1 MLKGHSMRRGVLF
14 VSPCREDAT
23 VLSHMLR
30 SVSTSLHHVDD
41 LQHARAVMQGEPY
54 QVVLTEANLPDGDWR
69 DVLELA
75 RKTEPAPEVIVT
87 DASADA
93 RFWAEALNLGAYDL
107 IAQPFAT
114 AEVQRI
120 LSNACSRPST
130 PRKAASAIL

>member
-1 MLKGHSMRRGVLF
+1 MRREVLF
-14 VSPCREDAT
+14 ISPSREDAT
-23 VLSHMLR
+23 VLSQILR
-30 SVSTSLHHVDD
+30 SVSTSLDHVAD
-41 LQHARAVMQGEPY
+41 LKHARAIMQGEPY
-54 QVVLTEANLPDGDWR
+54 QVILTEANLPDGTWR

-75 RKTEPAPEVIVT
+75 RKTEPAPDVIVT

-120 LSNACSRPST
+120 LANACSRSST
-130 PRKAASAIL
+130 LPKTSTATL

>member
-14 VSPCREDAT
+14 VSPRREDAT
-23 VLSHMLR
+23 VLSDMLR
-30 SVSTSLHHVDD
+30 SVSTNLRHVGD
-41 LQHARAVMQGEPY
+41 LQHARAIMQGEPY
-54 QVVLTEANLPDGDWR
+54 RVILTEANLPDGNWR

-75 RKTEPAPEVIVT
+75 RKTEPASDVIVT

-107 IAQPFAT
+107 IAQPFAA

-130 PRKAASAIL
+130 PPKIAAATL

>member
-1 MLKGHSMRRGVLF
+1 MRRGVLF

-30 SVSTSLHHVDD
+30 TVSTSLHHVDD
-41 LQHARAVMQGEPY
+41 LQHARAIMQGEPY

-75 RKTEPAPEVIVT
+75 RKTEPASEVIVT

>member
-1 MLKGHSMRRGVLF
+1 MLKGNSMRRGVLF

-30 SVSTSLHHVDD
+30 TVSTSLHHVDD
-41 LQHARAVMQGEPY
+41 LQHARAIMQGEPY

-75 RKTEPAPEVIVT
+75 RKTEPASEVIVT

>member
-14 VSPCREDAT
+14 VSPRREDAT

-30 SVSTSLHHVDD
+30 SVSTSLHHVND
-41 LQHARAVMQGEPY
+41 LQHARAIMQGEPY
-54 QVVLTEANLPDGDWR
+54 QVVLTEANLPDGNWR

-75 RKTEPAPEVIVT
+75 QKTEPASEVIVT

-93 RFWAEALNLGAYDL
+93 RFWAEVLNLGAYDL

-120 LSNACSRPST
+120 LSNACSRL
-130 PRKAASAIL
+130 AAPAKTVTAIL

>member
-1 MLKGHSMRRGVLF
+1 MLKGHPMRRGVLF
-14 VSPCREDAT
+14 VSPRGEDAT
-23 VLSHMLR
+23 VLSRMLR

-41 LQHARAVMQGEPY
+41 LQHARAVLQAEPY
-54 QVVLTEANLPDGDWR
+54 QVILTEASLPDGNWR

-75 RKTEPAPEVIVT
+75 RKTEPASEVIVT

-130 PRKAASAIL
+130 PPKIVAATL